1 MKISFTV
8 PGQPQ
13 GKGRAKVTTRNGF
26 AHAYTPE
33 KTILYENLIKMCFL
47 ETKAERLQ
55 GALEMTIFAFYQVPK
70 SFTKKKRNDAL
81 NGNLTPQ
88 TKPDVDNIAKV
99 VCDALNGVAYE
110 DDKQIVELTVKKY
123 YSGCPEV
130 IIDIAEVLW

>member
-1 MKISFTV
+1 MKISFV
-8 PGQPQ
+8 VQGQPQ

-33 KTILYENLIKMCFL
+33 KTLLYENLIKVCFL
-47 ETKAERLQ
+47 EKKVERLQ
-55 GALEMTIFAFYQVPK
+55 GALQMTIYAFYQIPK
-70 SFTKKKRNDAL
+70 SFSKKKRDDAL
-81 NGNLTPQ
+81 TGEIFPL

-123 YSGCPEV
+123 YSEFPKV
-130 IIDIAEVLW
+130 IIDIAEV